1 MFSPYEGS
9 LRVPFL
15 IRYPGKVPAG
25 KVSNE
30 IVQADN
36 QFVVRNL

>member
-15 IRYPGKVPAG
+15 IRYPKEIPSGKI
-25 KVSNE
+25 SNE
-30 IVQADN
+30 I
-36 QFVVRNL
+36 